1 LRYYDYSK
9 LDVARIILLGKECV
23 CDIVDRGEEFGS
35 KMYSYHCNG
44 K

>member
-1 LRYYDYSK
+1 
-9 LDVARIILLGKECV
+9 VARIILFGKECV
-23 CDIVDRGEEFGS
+23 CDIVDRGGESGS